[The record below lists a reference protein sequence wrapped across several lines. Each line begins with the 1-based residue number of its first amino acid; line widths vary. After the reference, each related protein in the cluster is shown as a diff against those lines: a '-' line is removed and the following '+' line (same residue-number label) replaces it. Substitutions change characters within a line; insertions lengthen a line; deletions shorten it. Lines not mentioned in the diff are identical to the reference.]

1 MDSGSNA
8 GNFDAS
14 DRVIFTFQITDT
26 VNGNGTFTLYDNI
39 DHTPGDNVEGTQSLS
54 LNGLVEV
61 RDSSSPAQEL
71 ALNGSVDIIDDV
83 PTISTGP
90 SSAWLTVDELFLTT
104 DATTSFAAAF
114 IPLFGADGPAANGSK
129 VYALNAIVGAS
140 GLVDT
145 ATGEA
150 VDLSVVG
157 GVVFGKTHTTGLTV
171 FTVSVDGSGNVT
183 LDQQRAIVHPD
194 TGDPNDSKT
203 LSAAN
208 LVTLTETIT
217 DGDGDH
223 ASATLNIGQSL
234 TFKDDGPS
242 IIASGT
248 VPTLTVDETFLATD
262 ASAGF
267 AASFVSSF
275 GADGAGSIAYALG
288 VSSSGR
294 GFRPGRY
301 REREP
306 CIPVCGRQPG
316 CGPRRNKR
324 GGGARCR
331 PDCVHGFRGR
341 VGQRDARSAARDRAY
356 AGYRSRPVEEPDGG
370 QSGDADGDDYRQG
383 WRPHVGH
390 TGHRHASGVQ
400 G

>member
-1 MDSGSNA
+1 MYA
-8 GNFDAS
+8 T
-14 DRVIFTFQITDT
+14 DRVVFTFQITDT
-26 VNGNGTFTLYDNI
+26 VHGNGTFTLYDNI
-39 DHTPGDNVEGTQSLS
+39 DHTPGDNIEGTQSLS

-61 RDSSSPAQEL
+61 RDSSSPAQQL
-71 ALNGSVDIIDDV
+71 VLNGSVDIIDDV
-83 PTISTGP
+83 PIISTGYIVGF
-90 SSAWLTVDELFLTT
+90 ATVDETFLAT
-104 DATTSFAAAF
+104 DASASFAASF

-129 VYALNAIVGAS
+129 VYALNAIAGAS

-145 ATGEA
+145 ATNEA

-183 LDQQRAIVHPD
+183 LDQQRAIVHTPD
-194 TGDPNDSKT
+194 TGPDQPKT

-208 LVTLTETIT
+208 LVTLTEAIT

-234 TFKDDGPS
+234 TFKDDAPS
-242 IIASGT
+242 ITASGT
-248 VPTLTVDETFLATD
+248 VSTLTVDETFLATD
-262 ASAGF
+262 ASASF

-288 VSSSGR
+288 VSSSGADS
-294 GFRPGRY
+294 RPRRY

-306 CIPVCGRQPG
+306 CVPVCGRQSG
-316 CGPRRNKR
+316 CGPRGNKR
-324 GGGARCR
+324 WGRARCR

-356 AGYRSRPVEEPDGG
+356 AGYRS
-370 QSGDADGDDYRQG
+370 
-383 WRPHVGH
+383 
-390 TGHRHASGVQ
+390 
-400 G
+400 